1 MDHIVCISSRN
12 LGQGHAWALGF
23 NLCACMSLLWLLPTS
38 FPRAGVLLDNPQRFP
53 FPLAC
58 FHHLS
63 PFSFQSCGWN
73 SEPSTGKAR
82 ALPLSYPIPPPP
94 TCFLSTLRPLAPYYL
109 SALVRLECWS
119 REIPG
124 QKSSQRC
131 SLPSPHLER
140 LLCFASAPNLRKC
153 LLADLMGL

>member
-1 MDHIVCISSRN
+1 MGASRCDTSLYQVYMDHIVCISSRN

-94 TCFLSTLRPLAPYYL
+94 HLFSFHSATLGSLLSQCSGEAGMLVSRNPGSKVKSKMLPAL
-109 SALVRLECWS
+109 S
-119 REIPG
+119 
-124 QKSSQRC
+124 
-131 SLPSPHLER
+131 PS
-140 LLCFASAPNLRKC
+140 
-153 LLADLMGL
+153 